1 MPTRDQ
7 LPYVEATD
15 RCADGTTLHALHN
28 LTAED
33 LLLVLEGLAHRV
45 LLCNPRLRDTLG
57 TPEARRQLEARRAE
71 RLQLLITAMTT
82 ATP

>member
-7 LPYVEATD
+7 LPYVKATD

-33 LLLVLEGLAHRV
+33 LRLVMEGLAHRL

-71 RLQLLITAMTT
+71 RLLLLMTAITT